1 MKVFISADMEGTAG
15 IACWPETERDKP
27 EYPEFQALMTAEVV
41 AACEG
46 ALEAGATE
54 ILIKDALHTGR
65 NLLVDR
71 LPPEVTEDY
80 RKELLA
86 LQQRSRALIGD
97 LAQADRLRRERG
109 SE

>member
-46 ALEAGATE
+46 ALEAGATCWWT
-54 ILIKDALHTGR
+54 ACRPRRGSFATGR
-65 NLLVDR
+65 AIPIR
-71 LPPEVTEDY
+71 
-80 RKELLA
+80 
-86 LQQRSRALIGD
+86 
-97 LAQADRLRRERG
+97 
-109 SE
+109 